1 MIQNVMDMKFTSNCH
16 LGGLFVCQMRE
27 MAEYDSL
34 CNQIDGLLVRILK
47 DSRDYVLKKKAF
59 NELWS
64 EEGTVSFFIISR
76 VYLS

>member
-1 MIQNVMDMKFTSNCH
+1 MTQNVMDTKFTSNYH

-76 VYLS
+76 LYLS

>member
-1 MIQNVMDMKFTSNCH
+1 
-16 LGGLFVCQMRE
+16 MRE

>member
-1 MIQNVMDMKFTSNCH
+1 MIQNMTDMRFTSNCL

-34 CNQIDGLLVRILK
+34 CNQIDDLLVRILK
-47 DSRDYVLKKKAF
+47 DSRDYILKKKAF

-64 EEGTVSFFIISR
+64 EEGAVSFLFISR
-76 VYLS
+76 VYSS